1 MFETSSSPTNTQ
13 SEAEI
18 MAYKVFNKEQKG
30 KKSKVVEKVS
40 FETVWRAWGNFFA
53 WLKEAAFATWGMRY
67 DAMRKCNATW
77 LDASQTAA

>member
-40 FETVWRAWGNFFA
+40 FETV
-53 WLKEAAFATWGMRY
+53 
-67 DAMRKCNATW
+67 
-77 LDASQTAA
+77 